1 MRARHDEVQAIT
13 DQQPLQVVDH
23 QDEPDQQGEMNEA
36 SLQTTALYIYTRT
49 YAHTHTGLLH
59 QACFTR
65 LASVVVLAVLNPRG
79 ALAQVDSCWLF
90 NVMDTGSTLS
100 LSLSLSLLRARS
112 LSLSLSRSLA
122 RSLSLSLSQTNTYTP
137 VCYADLSA
145 SYVKKNEAHHR
156 ILRVRTGTNPLC
168 SASGPS
174 RATMVTNA
182 LSIYLVPRNAL
193 F

>member
-1 MRARHDEVQAIT
+1 MKQAYRLL
-13 DQQPLQVVDH
+13 P
-23 QDEPDQQGEMNEA
+23 
-36 SLQTTALYIYTRT
+36 YIYTHVRT
-49 YAHTHTGLLH
+49 HTHT

-100 LSLSLSLLRARS
+100 LSLSLSCARS